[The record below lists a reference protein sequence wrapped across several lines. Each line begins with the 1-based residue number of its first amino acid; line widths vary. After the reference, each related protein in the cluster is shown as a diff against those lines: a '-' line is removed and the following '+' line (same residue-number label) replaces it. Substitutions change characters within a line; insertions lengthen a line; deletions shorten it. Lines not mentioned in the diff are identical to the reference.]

1 MFHNSNQNHPIRALI
16 LNQIPKNKNY
26 PPRFHQSQ
34 LWDGSTPLSSSGSYD
49 ATKTGP
55 LCHQGRVDPGPIEEF
70 KEKRVVDLV
79 MEVGGPLLALAVG
92 VIINLINSILELD
105 PSVLGPV
112 TGTKKVRRKPTQ
124 SD

>member
-1 MFHNSNQNHPIRALI
+1 M
-16 LNQIPKNKNY
+16 
-26 PPRFHQSQ
+26 
-34 LWDGSTPLSSSGSYD
+34 
-49 ATKTGP
+49 
-55 LCHQGRVDPGPIEEF
+55 DPGPIEEF

-112 TGTKKVRRKPTQ
+112 TGTKKVRNQIKVIDQHRKTYQIDQQLTKLISNLPH
-124 SD
+124 